1 MRTYEDF
8 EAIINKMYE
17 NAEVIDNHTN
27 KPEKI
32 VGLVEFNNEDKGL
45 GCMFDALYYS
55 INQCY
60 IDEDDNNLHCST
72 MSIGGVLWR
81 GDAEDLA
88 KQLKQ
93 YNDSQLFDGGRI
105 ACLHMADGST
115 IYPAA

>member
-1 MRTYEDF
+1 MRTVDNF
-8 EAIINKMYE
+8 EMLVNKMQS
-17 NAEVIDNHTN
+17 AGMVINNHTN

-32 VGLVEFNNEDKGL
+32 IGLVEFNNEDKGL
-45 GCMFDALYYS
+45 GCMFDTTYYS

-60 IDEDDNNLHCST
+60 LDEDDNNLHCST

-81 GDAEDLA
+81 GDSEDLA

-93 YNDSQLFDGGRI
+93 YNASQIFEGGKI
-105 ACLHMADGST
+105 KCLHMADGST